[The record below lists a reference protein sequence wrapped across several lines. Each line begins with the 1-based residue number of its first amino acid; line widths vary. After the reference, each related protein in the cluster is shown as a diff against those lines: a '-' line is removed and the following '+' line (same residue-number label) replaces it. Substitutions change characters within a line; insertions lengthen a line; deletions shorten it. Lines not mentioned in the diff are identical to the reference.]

1 MLKDDPPPGT
11 KVTLLRDVGLAKSRS
26 IATLVQPLRAYYIER
41 PEDEFQI
48 EHRGQL
54 LTVRREDIE

>member
-26 IATLVQPLRAYYIER
+26 IATLVRPLRAYYIER

-48 EHRGQL
+48 EYRGQL
-54 LTVRREDIE
+54 LTVRREDVE